1 MDHSEYPRRAE
12 NLPLLLRSTRDA
24 SVPTPSSS
32 KTPQTMERSATPD
45 LKFVTFSH
53 PDDLRR
59 RRDVRTDIRRHVM
72 KKIGE
77 QRRRPKTRAQGEPSS
92 SAPMGTSMIRE
103 GQQGMPTR
111 TSTNV
116 SGAVDPPSMMLP
128 MLWDFPV
135 EASGRVVELIRFLN
149 EQRSVYLPFRNI
161 WFDIALTDKGAFHV
175 TLGNAADLLLRM
187 QGGSDP
193 ETNPEMLQYY
203 SLSVTHLRER
213 LDSAV
218 DSVSDG
224 MVAHVLSH
232 LCLCMRRQDWTAWKA
247 HMDGLA
253 AIAGLRGGLAHLSRG
268 VHTWILLSDLGGS
281 IVHDTVPRLPLPTYL
296 PLPCKTSPK
305 SLPTRL
311 QKYLSYL
318 CPDSIATTQT
328 IEALEKVFFIANN
341 INTEGNS
348 PFFWHRDQDGM
359 NLLGP
364 CIHYL
369 LSMSRLPEHPDA
381 TPGLDELIAEM
392 VRLISLC
399 IMSRLKSVF
408 SFNAPEQTELE
419 SKFAK
424 FTTSYAKHLDG
435 PYRDLKI

>member
-1 MDHSEYPRRAE
+1 M
-12 NLPLLLRSTRDA
+12 
-24 SVPTPSSS
+24 
-32 KTPQTMERSATPD
+32 
-45 LKFVTFSH
+45 
-53 PDDLRR
+53 
-59 RRDVRTDIRRHVM
+59 
-72 KKIGE
+72 
-77 QRRRPKTRAQGEPSS
+77 
-92 SAPMGTSMIRE
+92 
-103 GQQGMPTR
+103 
-111 TSTNV
+111 
-116 SGAVDPPSMMLP
+116 
-128 MLWDFPV
+128 
-135 EASGRVVELIRFLN
+135 
-149 EQRSVYLPFRNI
+149 
-161 WFDIALTDKGAFHV
+161 
-175 TLGNAADLLLRM
+175 
-187 QGGSDP
+187 
-193 ETNPEMLQYY
+193 
-203 SLSVTHLRER
+203 
-213 LDSAV
+213 
-218 DSVSDG
+218 
-224 MVAHVLSH
+224 
-232 LCLCMRRQDWTAWKA
+232 
-247 HMDGLA
+247 
-253 AIAGLRGGLAHLSRG
+253 
-268 VHTWILLSDLGGS
+268 
-281 IVHDTVPRLPLPTYL
+281 HDTVPRLPLPTYL